1 MTKLVV
7 VQSLSCIQLF
17 MTPWIATCQAP
28 QYSTSSKS
36 LLKFKSI
43 ELVMFSNHLTLCLLL
58 FLLPSIFLS
67 IRIFSNESSLHIRW
81 PSTGASTSVLP
92 VNIQGLISLRIGWF
106 DLLAIKGTRKSLF
119 QHHSLKASILWR
131 STFLHGPTLTS
142 IQDSWK
148 NHSFDYIDL
157 CQQNEVSTFDWV
169 FCLGF
174 LSHAF

>member
-1 MTKLVV
+1 
-7 VQSLSCIQLF
+7 
-17 MTPWIATCQAP
+17 MTPWIAACQAP

-43 ELVMFSNHLTLCLLL
+43 ELVMLFNHLTLCLPL

-67 IRIFSNESSLHIRW
+67 IRIFSNEFSLHIRW
-81 PSTGASTSVLP
+81 PSIGASTSVLP

-106 DLLAIKGTRKSLF
+106 ALLAIKGTRKSLF

-142 IQDSWK
+142 IHDSWK
-148 NHSFDYIDL
+148 NHSFDYIDF
-157 CQQNEVSTFDWV
+157 VSKMKSLLLIGFFV
-169 FCLGF
+169 LGFFFFCCFLICCLG
-174 LSHAF
+174 LS